1 MSYLYYLANASL
13 VLRLV
18 EYLHNNSRLVVRF
31 MSVIHQADGWVAHI
45 KFKRELT
52 AQQDGD
58 FRALLNELGIPCQP
72 NPRLQM
78 ALWALE
84 TGQSP
89 VSVMRQYQ
97 IAVVS
102 HGKVDRQEIEEFRKQ
117 FVQGLGYCPET
128 LA

>member
-1 MSYLYYLANASL
+1 MSYLYHLANASL

-18 EYLHNNSRLVVRF
+18 EYLHQNARLSVRF
-31 MSVIHQADGWVAHI
+31 MSVIHQVDGWVVHI
-45 KFKRELT
+45 RFNQDLT
-52 AQQDGD
+52 VQRDGD

-72 NPRLQM
+72 SPRLQM

-84 TGQSP
+84 VGQSP
-89 VSVMRQYQ
+89 VNVMRQYQ

-102 HGKVDRQEIEEFRKQ
+102 HGQVDRQEIEEFRKQ